1 MTGRG
6 DRLVRLQD
14 SERILSRAECEA
26 IQQRLGAFARG
37 GGTTGGAIVSYW
49 TGALRWAGNR
59 VSLASDRRDL
69 MLMVSRRVD
78 GRLAYVHTN
87 QLDDASLEAAVRAAE
102 RQLTLFGSRE
112 PRDFTIP
119 APAFT
124 YPTPA
129 IWSDATF
136 GFMTDARARLVRA
149 VIAPAE
155 AQGMRSAG
163 YLEMRGTGTAVFQ
176 TATGPL
182 RYAACTQAQC
192 SMTVRD
198 AKGAGSGW
206 AGLSAYDWGAIDPNA
221 LAARALEK
229 ATASRDPVALEP
241 GRYTVV
247 LEPQAVHDLVSL
259 LLPMFDRDNAEQGGG
274 PFAAML
280 DPTLTLPDGAPV
292 RYTKLGLKVADERI
306 TIDHDPMDPRLGI
319 IPLVPGGDYE
329 PYDKVTWIDHGVLAT
344 LSYDRRY
351 ALRRLTTGGSAAIR
365 GAFRMSGGETSVE
378 AMIKSTK
385 RGLLVTRLSNIRL
398 LEETS
403 LLATGVTR
411 DGLWLIENGKIT
423 KPVKNL
429 RFTESPLFALN
440 SIEQLGPPVPVFRPS
455 TDPMD
460 EPGVTPA
467 IVPPLKVRDF
477 SFTSTIDAV

>member
-1 MTGRG
+1 MQK
-6 DRLVRLQD
+6 RLFKTYPTCLPIRLM
-14 SERILSRAECEA
+14 L
-26 IQQRLGAFARG
+26 L
-37 GGTTGGAIVSYW
+37 
-49 TGALRWAGNR
+49 LRWAGNR
-59 VSLASDRRDL
+59 VSLASDRRDV

-78 GRLAYVHTN
+78 GRLGYVHTN

-102 RQLTLFGSRE
+102 RQLTFFGSRE

-136 GFMTDARARLVRA
+136 GVMTEARARLVRA

-155 AQGMRSAG
+155 AQRMRSAG

-206 AGLSAYDWGAIDPNA
+206 AGLSSYDWAAIDPNA
-221 LAARALEK
+221 LAERALEK

-259 LLPMFDRDNAEQGGG
+259 LLPMFDRDTAEQGGG

-280 DPTLTLPDGAPV
+280 AGHEHAAQAVFQQHGQVFQRVALVAVDLGGQWAEMPFAEQPGDLLPAALVGGQRWAPDD
-292 RYTKLGLKVADERI
+292 AHEN
-306 TIDHDPMDPRLGI
+306 
-319 IPLVPGGDYE
+319 
-329 PYDKVTWIDHGVLAT
+329 
-344 LSYDRRY
+344 
-351 ALRRLTTGGSAAIR
+351 TT
-365 GAFRMSGGETSVE
+365 E
-378 AMIKSTK
+378 
-385 RGLLVTRLSNIRL
+385 
-398 LEETS
+398 
-403 LLATGVTR
+403 
-411 DGLWLIENGKIT
+411 
-423 KPVKNL
+423 
-429 RFTESPLFALN
+429 
-440 SIEQLGPPVPVFRPS
+440 
-455 TDPMD
+455 
-460 EPGVTPA
+460 
-467 IVPPLKVRDF
+467 
-477 SFTSTIDAV
+477 